1 MSVIVSAA
9 IEESGRAAR
18 VSWADGTSGHFHAV
32 WLRDNCQDERC
43 RHPGN
48 GQRLFD
54 ILDLP
59 ADLRL
64 ARAEP
69 TADGEGL
76 EVVFAPEDHATRF
89 RGRLAAGAPVRRG
102 RAQGPGLAA
111 GRGRAL
117 GAGAGDTLPSLTFD
131 AISRDERALER
142 WLGWV
147 ARYGFAVMTGA
158 PRESGT
164 VTRVVDLFGYV
175 RETNYGRL
183 FDVRS
188 EADPINLAYT
198 GLGLQVHTDNP
209 YRDPVPGLQLLHCL
223 SNAAEGGDSVVVDGF
238 KAALTLKEERPEAFA
253 LLARHPVRF
262 AYANPTTRLEAK
274 APMLG
279 LSVEGELVEVRFNNR
294 SLAGVEAPGEAM
306 AAYYAAY
313 RAFAEILERP
323 EHELAFKL
331 SPGDLF
337 IVDNRRVLHGRKAFA
352 SAGGRHLQGCY
363 ADRDGLLSTLAVLR
377 ERLEGRA

>member
-18 VSWADGTSGHFHAV
+18 VTWADGTSGHFHAV

-89 RGRLAAGAPVRRG
+89 RGRLATGAPVRGG

-117 GAGAGDTLPSLTFD
+117 GPGAG
-131 AISRDERALER
+131 R
-142 WLGWV
+142 
-147 ARYGFAVMTGA
+147 
-158 PRESGT
+158 
-164 VTRVVDLFGYV
+164 
-175 RETNYGRL
+175 
-183 FDVRS
+183 
-188 EADPINLAYT
+188 
-198 GLGLQVHTDNP
+198 H
-209 YRDPVPGLQLLHCL
+209 
-223 SNAAEGGDSVVVDGF
+223 AAEPDFRGDQPRR
-238 KAALTLKEERPEAFA
+238 ARART
-253 LLARHPVRF
+253 LARLGG
-262 AYANPTTRLEAK
+262 ALRLRRH
-274 APMLG
+274 
-279 LSVEGELVEVRFNNR
+279 EG
-294 SLAGVEAPGEAM
+294 G
-306 AAYYAAY
+306 AA
-313 RAFAEILERP
+313 
-323 EHELAFKL
+323 
-331 SPGDLF
+331 
-337 IVDNRRVLHGRKAFA
+337 
-352 SAGGRHLQGCY
+352 
-363 ADRDGLLSTLAVLR
+363 
-377 ERLEGRA
+377 